1 MDTPDDAYE
10 STGARM
16 TFADKLKPAPQK
28 RLLALDG
35 GGIRGLITIEVLGAI
50 EETLRA
56 RYPREHWA
64 GSDFRLSDYFDYVA
78 GTSTGAI
85 IATCISLGMSVAEIR
100 GFYRAN
106 GTAMFDKAS
115 LLRRFSYKFE
125 DDALAATLQRVFGSY
140 LPDDERAGH
149 DGGPRH
155 LTLGS
160 AALRTLLLVVM
171 RNATTDSPWPVSN
184 NPRAKYNDRALPGCN
199 LDIPLWQLVRAS
211 TAAPTYFPPEELV
224 LDGHR
229 FLFVDGGVTPY
240 NNPAF
245 LVFLMSTVGA
255 YRLDWDTGADRMLLV
270 SVGTGINPN
279 ANRTLAPGDMN
290 LIYNAGTIPSAL
302 MLASLNEQD
311 MLCRVFGRC
320 RHGATLDSEVESL
333 VLSADEERRAKL
345 PKLFTYMRY
354 NAELTREGLD
364 ALGLG
369 DIHPPHVQQLD
380 SIAHMDDLA
389 RVGQAI
395 ARTSVTSSHF
405 DGFVP

>member
-1 MDTPDDAYE
+1 
-10 STGARM
+10 M
-16 TFADKLKPAPQK
+16 TFADKLQPAPRK

-35 GGIRGLITIEVLGAI
+35 GGIRGLITIEILAKI
-50 EETLRA
+50 EEMLRD

-115 LLRRFSYKFE
+115 LLRRFRYKFE
-125 DDALAATLQRVFGSY
+125 DEALATKLQEVFDGY
-140 LPDDERAGH
+140 LPDHERLPGRP
-149 DGGPRH
+149 GH

-160 AALRTLLLVVM
+160 SALRTLLLVVM
-171 RNATTDSPWPVSN
+171 RNASTDSPWPVSN
-184 NPRAKYNDRALPGCN
+184 NPRAKYNDRALAGCN
-199 LDIPLWQLVRAS
+199 LDLPLWQLVRAS
-211 TAAPTYFPPEELV
+211 TAAPTYFPPEELT
-224 LDGHR
+224 LGDHR

-279 ANRTLAPGDMN
+279 ANRELARDDMN
-290 LIYNAGTIPSAL
+290 LLYNAGTIPSAL
-302 MLASLNEQD
+302 MLAALNEQD

-320 RHGATLDSEVESL
+320 RHGSELDSEVESL

-345 PKLFTYMRY
+345 PRLFTYMRY

-364 ALGLG
+364 ALGLS

-380 SIAHMDDLA
+380 SIEHMDDLA
-389 RVGQAI
+389 RVGEAV
-395 ARTSVTSSHF
+395 ARTSVRSSHF
-405 DGFVP
+405 DGFV

>member
-1 MDTPDDAYE
+1 
-10 STGARM
+10 M
-16 TFADKLKPAPQK
+16 TFAERLAPGPQK

-35 GGIRGLITIEVLGAI
+35 GGIRGLITIETLAAI
-50 EETLRA
+50 EETLRE

-100 GFYRAN
+100 GFYRDN

-115 LLRRFSYKFE
+115 LLRRFNYKFE
-125 DDALAATLQRVFGSY
+125 DEALAAKLQEVFDGY
-140 LPDDERAGH
+140 LPGDERGAGSAE
-149 DGGPRH
+149 GGPDTHGARKPH
-155 LTLGS
+155 ITLGS
-160 AALRTLLLVVM
+160 GALRTLLLVVM

-184 NPRAKYNDRALPGCN
+184 NPRAKYNDRALAGCN
-199 LDIPLWQLVRAS
+199 LDLPLWQLVRAS
-211 TAAPTYFPPEELV
+211 TAAPTYFPAEQIT
-224 LDGHR
+224 LDGQR

-255 YRLDWDTGADRMLLV
+255 YRLDWDTGPDRMLLV
-270 SVGTGINPN
+270 SIGTGVNPN
-279 ANRTLAPGDMN
+279 ANSELAREDMN
-290 LIYNAGTIPSAL
+290 LLYNAGTIPSAL

-320 RHGATLDSEVESL
+320 RHGSILDSEVESL
-333 VLSADEERRAKL
+333 VLTADEERRAKL

-354 NAELTREGLD
+354 NTELTRGGLD
-364 ALGLG
+364 ALGLR
-369 DIHPPHVQQLD
+369 DIQPAHVQQLD

-389 RVGQAI
+389 RVGQAV
-395 ARTSVTSSHF
+395 ARTSVKPSHF
-405 DGFVP
+405 DGFV